1 MLPANYRG
9 YKKSCKFRL
18 EPKVELDEEKKGDF
32 SGRDLTEIEKAGYWK
47 LSLAKKE
54 IRNILQAGTGYCDT
68 KMKTTVK
75 NIEIT
80 DVQFL
85 GHWAMLLS
93 LSNERTLMIPLN
105 KFEAIANLTNEQR
118 KDFEI
123 IDGENLSFLSIDEV
137 YSMQEL
143 TGIY

>member
-1 MLPANYRG
+1 
-9 YKKSCKFRL
+9 
-18 EPKVELDEEKKGDF
+18 
-32 SGRDLTEIEKAGYWK
+32 
-47 LSLAKKE
+47 
-54 IRNILQAGTGYCDT
+54 
-68 KMKTTVK
+68 MKTTVK

-85 GHWAMLLS
+85 GHWVMLIS

-105 KFEAIANLTNEQR
+105 KFEAIANLPNEQR

-137 YSMQEL
+137 SSLKEL

>member
-1 MLPANYRG
+1 
-9 YKKSCKFRL
+9 
-18 EPKVELDEEKKGDF
+18 
-32 SGRDLTEIEKAGYWK
+32 
-47 LSLAKKE
+47 
-54 IRNILQAGTGYCDT
+54 
-68 KMKTTVK
+68 MKTTVK

-85 GHWAMLLS
+85 GQWAMLLS
-93 LSNERTLMIPLN
+93 LSNDRTLMIPLN

-123 IDGENLSFLSIDEV
+123 IDGENLSFLSIDEI
-137 YSMQEL
+137 YSLQEL

>member
-1 MLPANYRG
+1 
-9 YKKSCKFRL
+9 
-18 EPKVELDEEKKGDF
+18 
-32 SGRDLTEIEKAGYWK
+32 
-47 LSLAKKE
+47 
-54 IRNILQAGTGYCDT
+54 
-68 KMKTTVK
+68 MKTTVK